1 MPLLFGIVLEV
12 LANQKEKE
20 IKGIKIG
27 KEEVKFSLSANDMI
41 LCIEDL
47 KDTIK
52 TVRTNRSNNNKF

>member
-20 IKGIKIG
+20 IKGIKIV

>member
-1 MPLLFGIVLEV
+1 MPLLFSIVLEV